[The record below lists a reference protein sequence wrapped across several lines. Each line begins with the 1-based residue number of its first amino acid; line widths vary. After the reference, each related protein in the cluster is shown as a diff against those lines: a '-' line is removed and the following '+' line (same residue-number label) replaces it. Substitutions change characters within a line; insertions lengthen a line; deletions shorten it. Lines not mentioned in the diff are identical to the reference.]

1 MDGLTQPGSG
11 SAAEPKA
18 VDVPPMSDALAPSA
32 TQGRLD
38 PSIAIPISPRGWIW
52 VIAVTVVCLWCIPR
66 FIRRYEQFEPTPHWR
81 MPTRYAED
89 LELTARRLA
98 IAGNRGEVIWL
109 GDSVIWGEYARPSET
124 LPASMEKHFPS
135 SRFANLGL
143 EGLHP
148 LALHGLVE
156 LFPQWQDRAVIIH
169 FNPIWM
175 TSPRRDL
182 RVPEV
187 GTINHVAL
195 LPQFRRSIP
204 AYTGSWEDRI
214 ATWLGREVS
223 LWRWTSHMRM
233 VYFEGRDPV
242 RWMTEHPTQ
251 WPAFAEGSAS
261 LIPDD
266 APSSRTR
273 RRVVSANAMTYDWI
287 APGESLQFA
296 AFVELLEFLARHQV
310 RCYCIVGRLGPAGR
324 TSDCLVK
331 EAELRGE
338 LQELLERLRIPFHVV
353 SNTVVE
359 MADASH
365 PTPAGYQVIAQELAH
380 DPTLIE
386 WLGEHGTAPSGSD
399 P

>member
-1 MDGLTQPGSG
+1 MDDLSHPASGSG
-11 SAAEPKA
+11 VEPKA
-18 VDVPPMSDALAPSA
+18 VDAPPMSDALAPLA
-32 TQGRLD
+32 TQGSLD
-38 PSIAIPISPRGWIW
+38 SSIAIPISPRGWIG
-52 VIAVTVVCLWCIPR
+52 VIVVTVVFLSCLPR

-89 LELTARRLA
+89 LDLTARRLA
-98 IAGNRGEVIWL
+98 IARNRGEVIWL

-135 SRFANLGL
+135 IRFANLGL

-156 LFPQWQDRAVIIH
+156 LFPPWHDRAVIVH

-182 RVPEV
+182 RVSDV

-195 LPQFRRSIP
+195 LPQFRRTIP
-204 AYTGSWEDRI
+204 ADARSWEERM
-214 ATWLGREVS
+214 ATWLGREMS

-233 VYFEGRDPV
+233 AYFEGRDPV

-266 APSSRTR
+266 VPSSRLR
-273 RRVVSANAMTYDWI
+273 RRVVSANALTYEWV

-296 AFVELLEFLARHQV
+296 AFVELLESLARHQV
-310 RCYCIVGRLGPAGR
+310 RCYCVVGRLDPARR
-324 TSDCLVK
+324 TSDCLAR
-331 EAELRGE
+331 EAELRDRLRE
-338 LQELLERLRIPFHVV
+338 VLERLRIPFHVV
-353 SNTVVE
+353 SNTAVE

-365 PTPAGYQVIAQELAH
+365 PTPAGYQAIAEELAH

-386 WLGEHGTAPSGSD
+386 WVQQPETAPSGSD